1 MKTICIEAPTL
12 AVTAE
17 WEGHKSG
24 NMLITKPSMKEKR
37 VVFAPSLLVYTSSCL
52 NLNF

>member
-12 AVTAE
+12 AVTLE

-24 NMLITKPSMKEKR
+24 NMLITKPSMSEKR
-37 VVFAPSLLVYTSSCL
+37 VVYPSFLVYTSSFL
-52 NLNF
+52 NLNV